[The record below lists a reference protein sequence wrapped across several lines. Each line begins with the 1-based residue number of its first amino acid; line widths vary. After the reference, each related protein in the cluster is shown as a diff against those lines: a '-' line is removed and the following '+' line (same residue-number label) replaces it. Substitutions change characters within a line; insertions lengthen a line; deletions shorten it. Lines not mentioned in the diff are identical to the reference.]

1 MNNST
6 NKNYIIFA
14 VIAVV
19 VCASIFGGISAS
31 RNLGKSKKTISKES
45 AEKKL
50 NRYYKNIDPEN
61 VDPIKG
67 MVNYT
72 GDDTTFQEL
81 PEITNDSIVVDSTS
95 STYAEIFSSSEK
107 TGTGNDGF
115 LREMANSFNNSN
127 PKLKNGTSTS
137 IKLRTISS
145 GQQVDYV
152 ASGKYVPDAIS
163 PSSDLSVKMLN
174 SKGVETEYAT
184 ESLVTNYAGIVV
196 SKKTYSTLVEDYG
209 EATVQAVAKATADG
223 TITMG
228 YTNPFTSATGM
239 NFLVTLL
246 DSYDSGNI
254 LSDKVTENFTK
265 FQKNIPF
272 VALTTGQMRNA
283 ANKGTFDAFVLE
295 YQAFV
300 NDKALSKNYKFI
312 PFGYKHTNPLATIS
326 SAKPEAKETLKLF
339 AKYCEEKGGKLAK
352 EYGFNLDI
360 DAYTAPGTEYTGDE
374 LISAQQ
380 LYKENKDADPVICV
394 FVADISGSM
403 AGEPINALKDSLI
416 NSIQYINNENYIGL
430 VTYNDNVSIRL
441 PIDKFDLNQQSNF
454 VGTVESL
461 EGMGGTATFDG
472 LCVALKMIEDKKKE
486 IPNAKPMIFVLS
498 DGEQNRG
505 YKLKDVSDIVS
516 GLQIP
521 VYTIGYNAN
530 IDALKAL
537 SDINEG
543 VCIDASTDDVI
554 YQLKQLFNASM

>member
-1 MNNST
+1 MNNEQKKYAT
-6 NKNYIIFA
+6 FA
-14 VIAVV
+14 VIAVI
-19 VCASIFGGISAS
+19 VCAAIFGGISAS

-45 AEKKL
+45 AQKKL
-50 NRYYKNIDPEN
+50 NRYCKNIDAEEIA
-61 VDPIKG
+61 PIKG
-67 MVNYT
+67 MVNYND
-72 GDDTTFQEL
+72 DDTTFQEL
-81 PEITNDSIVVDSTS
+81 PEITKDSIVIDNTTQ
-95 STYAEIFSSSEK
+95 TYAEIFSSSEK
-107 TGTGNDGF
+107 TGNGNDGF
-115 LREMANSFNNSN
+115 LKEMANDFNKSN
-127 PKLKNGTSTS
+127 PKLSNGQKTS
-137 IKLRTISS
+137 IRLRTISS

-163 PSSDLSVKMLN
+163 PSSDLSIKMLN
-174 SKGVETEYAT
+174 GKGVETEYAS

-196 SKKTYSTLVEDYG
+196 SKKTYSTLVEDYN
-209 EATVQAVAKATADG
+209 EATVQTVAKATEDG
-223 TITMG
+223 VITMG

-254 LSDKVTENFTK
+254 LSEKATTNFTN
-265 FQKNIPF
+265 FQKNVPF

-283 ANKGTFDAFVLE
+283 ADKGTFDAFVLE

-300 NDKALSKNYKFI
+300 NDRALSKNYKFI

-326 SAKPEAKETLKLF
+326 TASSDAKETLKLF
-339 AKYCEEKGGKLAK
+339 ADYCKKNGDKFAK
-352 EYGFNLDI
+352 ECGFNLDV
-360 DAYTAPGTEYTGDE
+360 DTYASPSTEYNGEE
-374 LISAQQ
+374 LINAQQ

-403 AGEPINALKDSLI
+403 AGEPINALKDSLV
-416 NSIQYINNENYIGL
+416 NSIQYINSENYIGL

-441 PIDKFDLNQQSNF
+441 PIDKFDLNQQSYF

-461 EGMGGTATFDG
+461 DGMGGTATFDG
-472 LCVALKMIEDKKKE
+472 LCVALKMIEEKKKE

-516 GLQIP
+516 SLQIP

-530 IDALKAL
+530 IDALKSL

-543 VCIDASTDDVI
+543 VCIDANTDDVI